1 MATNRTAKIT
11 KNCILHMFSHKKEK
25 KFTFAKNSTMNYIEK
40 YRPLIIALCQQHKV
54 KQLFVFGSVLTDRF
68 NPDSDIDLEV
78 YFENVPHEDYVDNY
92 FNFQDALQELF
103 GREVDLLEGN
113 AIQNYI
119 LKNNIDRNKQ
129 LIYG

>member
-1 MATNRTAKIT
+1 
-11 KNCILHMFSHKKEK
+11 MFSHKKEK

-129 LIYG
+129 LIYGWICKKTSFGCAKRM

>member
-1 MATNRTAKIT
+1 
-11 KNCILHMFSHKKEK
+11 MFSHKKEK
-25 KFTFAKNSTMNYIEK
+25 KFTFAKNSMMNYIEK

-119 LKNNIDRNKQ
+119 LKNNIDRSKQ